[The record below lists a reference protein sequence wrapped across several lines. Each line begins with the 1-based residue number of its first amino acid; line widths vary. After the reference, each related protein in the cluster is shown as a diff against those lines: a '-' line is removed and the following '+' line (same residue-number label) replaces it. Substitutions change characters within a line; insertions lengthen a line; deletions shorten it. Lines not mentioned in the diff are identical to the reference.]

1 MDATDILIASFSS
14 LSLLAPRSV
23 SPTHQ
28 PRFTLFPTLP
38 PELRRKIYSFAL
50 PPQGPQ
56 ATLTL
61 DAKILISDSRF
72 GLYLLFLHPVPRAES
87 LSPPPPKLLTIS
99 TRALSLLALCQESRA
114 YYLERFSICLPL
126 GPGVYGR
133 LHISPLER
141 LFIKNL
147 SELINEQAF
156 QDAMSNDY
164 RLQDWVPKIE
174 KMVIDIG
181 CFALARSAWE
191 SEESVVWE
199 KLGKW
204 LMKCKRLRNV
214 QVVMW
219 NGLAGECRDEGVRGQ
234 IMGSM
239 RGAVGRV
246 EVRLERYKAEVDV
259 AYAVPEFEIVASLEE
274 QRVSSGQRG

>member
-1 MDATDILIASFSS
+1 
-14 LSLLAPRSV
+14 
-23 SPTHQ
+23 
-28 PRFTLFPTLP
+28 
-38 PELRRKIYSFAL
+38 
-50 PPQGPQ
+50 
-56 ATLTL
+56 
-61 DAKILISDSRF
+61 
-72 GLYLLFLHPVPRAES
+72 
-87 LSPPPPKLLTIS
+87 
-99 TRALSLLALCQESRA
+99 
-114 YYLERFSICLPL
+114 
-126 GPGVYGR
+126 
-133 LHISPLER
+133 
-141 LFIKNL
+141 
-147 SELINEQAF
+147 
-156 QDAMSNDY
+156 MSNDY

-204 LMKCKRLRNV
+204 LVKCKRLRNV

-219 NGLAGECRDEGVRGQ
+219 NGLAGECRDEGVRDQ

-246 EVRLERYKAEVDV
+246 EVGLGRYKAEVDV